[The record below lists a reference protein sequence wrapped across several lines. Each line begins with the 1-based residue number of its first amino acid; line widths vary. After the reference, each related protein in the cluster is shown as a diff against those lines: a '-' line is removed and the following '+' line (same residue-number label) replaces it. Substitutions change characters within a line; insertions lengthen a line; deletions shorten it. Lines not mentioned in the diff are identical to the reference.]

1 MSLIEILVVVAIVGL
16 LMGGATYGLR
26 AVSKSRLRGG
36 AGRLASAIRYCFDR
50 SMATGQYYRLVV
62 DLSAE
67 GGGTAYWPE
76 KSSVRAYV
84 SRDKERSPGRG
95 KAFDTVA
102 EEKRIA
108 ALDKEKEA
116 EATRKSSSQ
125 TSNIPGG
132 LSIEPPPRPKR
143 ARFQTFDDAITQ
155 LGGSE
160 SQGKATI
167 VRMKG
172 IAAEVYTPR
181 QPEPYTSGRAYLY
194 FFPDGHTE
202 RALIR
207 LRDGDD
213 WYSLVVSPLTGR
225 VEVSTGK
232 LDLPRDFDT
241 KDLTAK

>member
-1 MSLIEILVVVAIVGL
+1 MVVVAIMGL
-16 LMGGATYGLR
+16 LMGAATYGLR
-26 AVSKSRLRGG
+26 AVTKSRLRGS

-50 SMATGQYYRLVV
+50 SMATGQYYRLVI
-62 DLSAE
+62 DLSAD
-67 GGGTAYWPE
+67 GGARYWPE
-76 KSSVRAYV
+76 RSSVRAYV
-84 SRDKERSPGRG
+84 QRDKERSPGRG
-95 KAFDTVA
+95 KAFDVQA
-102 EEKRIA
+102 EEKRLE
-108 ALDKEKEA
+108 ALDKEKELDA
-116 EATRKSSSQ
+116 QRRTPQ
-125 TSNIPGG
+125 QSNIPGG
-132 LSIEPPPRPKR
+132 LTIEPPPRPKR

-160 SQGKATI
+160 SKGQAAI
-167 VRMKG
+167 ISMKG
-172 IAAEVYTPR
+172 VAAELYTPR
-181 QPEPYTSGRAYLY
+181 QTEPYTSGRAYLY

-225 VEVSTGK
+225 VEVATGK